1 MTNEA
6 LADLLGKEPAALK
19 EVSLIDLIEAGQREN
34 VRNLLKTLRA
44 GDRSVQLEVQI
55 RNGERHRALL
65 IARRT
70 GRGARAPF
78 IAFLVNLRE
87 VTNLEDDRSELLDA
101 IEHAAWEWR
110 RTFDAVESPIVI
122 VGLEAGVARI
132 NRAARMLVGKQYGEI
147 VGRSLRDLPATEPWL
162 SMIDLTESVQQQRS
176 PSAKQVKDTQGRTL
190 DLLAMLFNAD
200 DPRDER
206 VIVIVWDVSALVD
219 LQTRLEQQRTMAT
232 MGALVAGVAHE
243 VRNPLFAISATVD
256 AMEQASD
263 PKLKEYF
270 EVLREEIDRM
280 TRLMQDLLAYGRPV
294 APVFNPV
301 SVGEVIDTAVR
312 NASSL

>member
-1 MTNEA
+1 MESLLRSKTRSSAISRDDRLIIRRSPIPAAALSSDLEFLLTNEA

-122 VGLEAGVARI
+122 VG
-132 NRAARMLVGKQYGEI
+132 
-147 VGRSLRDLPATEPWL
+147 
-162 SMIDLTESVQQQRS
+162 
-176 PSAKQVKDTQGRTL
+176 
-190 DLLAMLFNAD
+190 
-200 DPRDER
+200 
-206 VIVIVWDVSALVD
+206 
-219 LQTRLEQQRTMAT
+219 
-232 MGALVAGVAHE
+232 
-243 VRNPLFAISATVD
+243 
-256 AMEQASD
+256 
-263 PKLKEYF
+263 
-270 EVLREEIDRM
+270 
-280 TRLMQDLLAYGRPV
+280 
-294 APVFNPV
+294 
-301 SVGEVIDTAVR
+301 
-312 NASSL
+312 